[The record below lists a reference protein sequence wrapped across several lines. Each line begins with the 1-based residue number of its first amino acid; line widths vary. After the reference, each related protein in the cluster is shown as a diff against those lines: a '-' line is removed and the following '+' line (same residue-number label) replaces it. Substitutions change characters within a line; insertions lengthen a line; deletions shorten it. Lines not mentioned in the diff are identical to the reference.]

1 MTMWKSFCRWLLY
14 TRMGWTVDV
23 KEYHPEKYIICLA
36 PHTSNWD
43 FIIGLLYSRAE
54 GMRINFLMKKEWFFW
69 PLGILFRSMGG
80 IPVER
85 SKKHSLTDQLA
96 EIAIKSDKFSLAV
109 TPEGT
114 RSRVEKWKRGFYYIA
129 LKAKLPILLFAIDFP
144 TKRIVCTETLIP
156 SGDVER
162 DMKRVMDYYSQ
173 FTGKNPELFQVE
185 KIEIQ
190 ENNEES
196 QNVKTGN

>member
-1 MTMWKSFCRWLLY
+1 MWRTICRFLLFKL
-14 TRMGWTVDV
+14 MGWKNCNTQ
-23 KEYHPEKYIICLA
+23 EIPEKCLICVA

-43 FIIGLLYSRAE
+43 FFIGKLYYAALGRTSQ
-54 GMRINFLMKKEWFFW
+54 FLMKKEWFFW

-96 EIAIKSDKFSLAV
+96 EIALKADKFSLAV

-190 ENNEES
+190 ENNEDS